1 MKSNPLHCW
10 DCGIPVIEGQPG
22 SFKASAI
29 LRQVKF
35 ALTGGAYCESTF
47 CVDCAAIPWT
57 PERLQEFKAA
67 VDDVSPG
74 FRPYR
79 ITAVEGA
86 TIMSEPIVGVLGVA

>member
-1 MKSNPLHCW
+1 MRSHPLHCW

-22 SFKASAI
+22 SFKAASI

-47 CVDCAAIPWT
+47 CSDCATLPWT
-57 PERLQEFKAA
+57 PQRMQEFKDA
-67 VDDVSPG
+67 VDAVSPG

-79 ITAVEGA
+79 ITAVEGIQPL
-86 TIMSEPIVGVLGVA
+86 TETIVGIV

>member
-1 MKSNPLHCW
+1 MKCKPLHCW
-10 DCGIPVIEGQPG
+10 DCGIPIIEGQPG

-86 TIMSEPIVGVLGVA
+86 QPLTETIVGIV